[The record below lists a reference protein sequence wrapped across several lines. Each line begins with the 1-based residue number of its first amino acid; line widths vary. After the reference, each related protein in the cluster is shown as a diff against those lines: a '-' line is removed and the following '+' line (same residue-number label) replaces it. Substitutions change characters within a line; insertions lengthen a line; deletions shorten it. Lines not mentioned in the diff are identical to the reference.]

1 MPIADSLLAEF
12 DQEKVH
18 TRRMLEA
25 VPDNNP
31 DWKPHEKSMP
41 LGYLASHVAQL
52 PEWCVPACL
61 EDELD
66 FEPPGG
72 SKFAVPTFGSRSEML
87 EAFDRIC
94 VEAQEA
100 IAQTSDAD
108 MMKPWTLKY
117 QGNPIITLP
126 KIAVLRS
133 LVFNHLIHHR
143 GQLSVY
149 LRLLDQPVPATY
161 GPSADEQP
169 PM

>member
-25 VPDNNP
+25 VPD
-31 DWKPHEKSMP
+31 DHLAWKPHEKSMA
-41 LGYLASHVAQL
+41 LGSLASHVAHL
-52 PEWCVPACL
+52 PQWCVRTCL

-66 FEPPGG
+66 FEPPDGP
-72 SKFAVPTFGSRSEML
+72 KFEVPDFSCRSEML

-94 VEAQEA
+94 VEAQKA
-100 IAQTSDAD
+100 LTQTSDAD

-117 QGNPIITLP
+117 QGNSIFTLP
-126 KIAVLRS
+126 KVAVLRS

-149 LRLLDQPVPATY
+149 LRLLGQPVPATY

>member
-1 MPIADSLLAEF
+1 MSIADSLLSEF
-12 DQEKVH
+12 DQEQVH

-25 VPDNNP
+25 VPD
-31 DWKPHEKSMP
+31 DKLTWKPHEKSMD
-41 LGYLASHVAQL
+41 LGYLASHVAHL
-52 PEWCVPACL
+52 PQWCVPTCL

-66 FEPPGG
+66 FDPPDGP
-72 SKFAVPTFGSRSEML
+72 KFDVPNFSSRAEIL

-94 VEAQEA
+94 TEAQEA
-100 IAQTSDAD
+100 IGQTSDAD

-117 QGNPIITLP
+117 QGNQIMTLP

-133 LVFNHLIHHR
+133 FVFNHQIHHR

-149 LRLLDQPVPATY
+149 LRLLNRPVPATY